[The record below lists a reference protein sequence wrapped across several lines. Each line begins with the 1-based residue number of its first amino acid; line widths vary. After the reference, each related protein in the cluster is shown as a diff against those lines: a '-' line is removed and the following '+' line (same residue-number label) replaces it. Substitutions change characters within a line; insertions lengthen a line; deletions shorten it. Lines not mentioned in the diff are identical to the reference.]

1 MEYTVEAGRPDSTT
15 ADKLKVLKSHGV
27 TRISINPQTMNDE
40 TLKTIGR
47 AHTADQTVEAFR
59 QARIAG
65 FDNINMDLIVGL
77 PGEDAGLV
85 ENTLKQV
92 EELAPESLTVHTLAI
107 KRAAN
112 LKARMDEYKDSL
124 KTDVDTQLK
133 LVNEC
138 AARMGLNPYYLYR
151 QKNMAGNLEN
161 VGYAAEGLE
170 CLYNIL
176 IMEEITDI
184 VGIGAG
190 SSCKLIKK
198 NPEGSEKPFRIER
211 TENVKNVDEYISRID
226 EMIDRKR
233 RFFYG

>member
-1 MEYTVEAGRPDSTT
+1 
-15 ADKLKVLKSHGV
+15 
-27 TRISINPQTMNDE
+27 
-40 TLKTIGR
+40 
-47 AHTADQTVEAFR
+47 
-59 QARIAG
+59 

-138 AARMGLNPYYLYR
+138 AARMGLNPY
-151 QKNMAGNLEN
+151 
-161 VGYAAEGLE
+161 
-170 CLYNIL
+170 
-176 IMEEITDI
+176 
-184 VGIGAG
+184 
-190 SSCKLIKK
+190 
-198 NPEGSEKPFRIER
+198 
-211 TENVKNVDEYISRID
+211 
-226 EMIDRKR
+226 
-233 RFFYG
+233 